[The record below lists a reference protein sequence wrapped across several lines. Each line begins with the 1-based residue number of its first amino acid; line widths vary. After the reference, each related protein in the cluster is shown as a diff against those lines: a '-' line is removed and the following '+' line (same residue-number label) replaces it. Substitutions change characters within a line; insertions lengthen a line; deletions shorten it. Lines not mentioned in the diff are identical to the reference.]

1 MSSVE
6 TNIPM
11 ALPGTHMEPDVL
23 ETLFLSQQYILSD
36 NSRRLVQTSDSR
48 TQSAVYSSDHGS
60 FDTSNQLDTDDD
72 CKQSYSTCDTELHA
86 NSDLHPF
93 ACEVGDRMFV
103 KASQLKSHVNM
114 IIHMAA

>member
-23 ETLFLSQQYILSD
+23 ETLFLSQQSLSD

-48 TQSAVYSSDHGS
+48 TQSAVYSSDHTYARVDAG
-60 FDTSNQLDTDDD
+60 NQPDTDDD
-72 CKQSYSTCDTELHA
+72 CKQSYSACDTELHA
-86 NSDLHPF
+86 NSDLHLF

-103 KASQLKSHVNM
+103 KASQLNPM
-114 IIHMAA
+114 